1 MDSTALLRKMLE
13 AYLYPVKAFV
23 QVPAT
28 RPEKFVTV
36 ERTGGKIDAFSD
48 APTFA
53 VQAWAPTKAEAAAL
67 AEKTASAIDSWP
79 KTAPEVADATVESM
93 YDFADPD
100 SRSQRFQL
108 TVHAILFNTA
118 QPSVEPPP
126 QEAWDYL

>member
-23 QVPAT
+23 QVPAS

-48 APTFA
+48 SPTFA

-67 AEKTASAIDSWP
+67 AEQTASAIDSWP
-79 KTAPEVADATVESM
+79 MTEPSVADATVESL

-108 TVHAILFNTA
+108 TAHVIVFNTA
-118 QPSVEPPP
+118 KPQAGPPP
-126 QEAWDYL
+126 IEEWDHL

>member
-48 APTFA
+48 SPTFA

-67 AEKTASAIDSWP
+67 AEQTASAIDSWP
-79 KTAPEVADATVESM
+79 MTEPSVADATVESL

-108 TVHAILFNTA
+108 TAHVIVFNPRPPVA
-118 QPSVEPPP
+118 APPP
-126 QEAWDYL
+126 IDEWDHL